1 MTNLTRRTTGTLRA
15 VARPSTAVAAAA
27 LLAGGLALGA
37 CSKEVPASS
46 GALAAAGV
54 ARADA
59 SGGDA
64 STADLVDAALTTPA
78 VATGTGADTAM
89 GAGDHRGLRARLL
102 SALHATWV
110 TEGKNG
116 PVTHQAIRGEVTA
129 VSGSSVTVKAKD
141 GVSMTFTVTGDT
153 RVRARAN
160 GKGADSALS
169 ALHVG
174 DKAFVA
180 GVGATNPQAR
190 VLVFRS
196 ATAAKPAKPAT
207 PTTPAPSTTS

>member
-15 VARPSTAVAAAA
+15 VARPSSAVAAAV

-37 CSKEVPASS
+37 CSKEVPAAS
-46 GALAAAGV
+46 GAPAGV
-54 ARADA
+54 GAVQADA
-59 SGGDA
+59 SGGDT
-64 STADLVDAALTTPA
+64 STVDLVDAALTTPA
-78 VATGTGADTAM
+78 AGTSGTGADTPL

-102 SALHATWV
+102 RALHATWV

-129 VSGSSVTVKAKD
+129 VSGTSVTVKAKD
-141 GVSMTFTVTGDT
+141 GVSMTFTVIGDT

-160 GKGADSALS
+160 GKGADSTMS

-190 VLVFRS
+190 VVVFRS
-196 ATAAKPAKPAT
+196 GTAAKPAKPAT
-207 PTTPAPSTTS
+207 PAPSATS

>member
-1 MTNLTRRTTGTLRA
+1 
-15 VARPSTAVAAAA
+15 
-27 LLAGGLALGA
+27 
-37 CSKEVPASS
+37 
-46 GALAAAGV
+46 
-54 ARADA
+54 
-59 SGGDA
+59 
-64 STADLVDAALTTPA
+64 
-78 VATGTGADTAM
+78 
-89 GAGDHRGLRARLL
+89 
-102 SALHATWV
+102 
-110 TEGKNG
+110 
-116 PVTHQAIRGEVTA
+116 
-129 VSGSSVTVKAKD
+129 VTVKAKD

-180 GVGATNPQAR
+180 GVGASNPQAR